1 MVAYKVWRKAP
12 EPPAWSS
19 NMYQPREQVAKEYE
33 EKVIEIKRVSKKNSG
48 GSQLSFTAVVVLG
61 NKAGKVGEGTGKA
74 KDVPSAIAKS
84 ISNAKKN
91 IITVNIKNDTIAHTV
106 ECKYAS
112 AKVLLMPAPKGSGI
126 IAGGTV
132 RSVLEL
138 AGIKNISAKMYG
150 SNNKLANI
158 RCAIKALQML
168 KA

>member
-1 MVAYKVWRKAP
+1 
-12 EPPAWSS
+12 
-19 NMYQPREQVAKEYE
+19 MYTQREQVAKEYE

-48 GSQLSFTAVVVLG
+48 GSQLSFTAVVVVG

-74 KDVPSAIAKS
+74 KDVPAAIAKA
-84 ISNAKKN
+84 ISTAKRN
-91 IITVNIKNDTIAHTV
+91 IIPIKITNDTIAHTV

-112 AKVLLMPAPKGSGI
+112 AKVVLMPAPKGSGI

-138 AGIKNISAKMYG
+138 AGIKNISAKMFG

-158 RCAIKALQML
+158 RCAMEALKKL
-168 KA
+168 KK